1 MSEHPAERDSWV
13 LHADID
19 AFFASV
25 EQARDPRLR
34 GRPVIVGTG
43 VIASCSYEAR
53 AFGLRAGMAL
63 HEARRL
69 CPRGVFLAGHAPTY
83 RAFAE
88 RVFDAVRDLSPAVET
103 YLDDAYAD
111 LSGTERLHGGVAAA
125 GEKLRAAV
133 RERTGL
139 TVTVG
144 IGTSRVVARCASKV
158 AKPDGLR
165 VVAAGDEVPF
175 LAPFAVRDL
184 PGVGPATERL
194 LSTLA
199 VGTVGDLAAVPAEAL
214 ERLLGAVGRALAER
228 SRGRDTRAVA
238 PREVPHSISR
248 ETSFHA
254 PTIVPHE
261 IRGMLYYLVERA
273 AGTARSLGLLARGI
287 EVRFRDV
294 EGEGEA
300 ASRALPRPTDRDDV
314 LFGEAEAMLSAI
326 HARRV
331 ALKLVGVTLSR
342 LSLAGPRQGDLFAAP
357 ADLKRPAL
365 LLALDRI
372 RSRYGASAVVA
383 GPALALLGKLAQD
396 SYHGFVLRTPS
407 LTK

>member
-1 MSEHPAERDSWV
+1 MYSIPWI
-13 LHADID
+13 LHVDID

-69 CPRGVFLAGHAPTY
+69 CPGGVFLAGHAPTY

-88 RVFDAVRDLSPAVET
+88 QVFGAVRELSPSVET

-111 LSGTERLHGGVAAA
+111 LTGTERLHGGVAAA
-125 GEKLRAAV
+125 GEKLRREV
-133 RERTGL
+133 RERAGL

-144 IGTSRVVARCASKV
+144 IGPSRVVARCASKT

-165 VVAAGDEVPF
+165 LVPAGEEAAF
-175 LAPFAVRDL
+175 LAPFAIRDL

-199 VGTVGDLAAVPAEAL
+199 VRTVGDLARVPAEAL

-228 SRGRDTRAVA
+228 ARGRDTRAVSR
-238 PREVPHSISR
+238 REVPHSISR

-273 AGTARSLGLLARGI
+273 AGTARQLGLLARGI
-287 EVRFRDV
+287 EVRVRDV
-294 EGEGEA
+294 EGEGEV
-300 ASRALPRPTDRDDV
+300 ASRTLPRPTDRDDR
-314 LFGEAEAMLSAI
+314 LFGEAEAILSAI
-326 HARRV
+326 HVRRV

-342 LSLAGPRQGDLFAAP
+342 LVLSGPRQGDLFAAP
-357 ADLKRPAL
+357 ADLRRPAL

-372 RSRYGASAVVA
+372 RARYGASAVVA

-396 SYHGFVLRTPS
+396 SYGFVLRTPS